1 MLDIPLIVTLAL
13 ILTVVGIVAY
23 EWDQRRRT
31 PGHIGFN
38 SPFLIRFANGQ
49 RSRAVYVPH
58 GVDPHYVQ
66 LQLKLPRGQRTI
78 FAIGGA
84 GGMSDEDLRR
94 CQTLID
100 GVCMFASA
108 RDMVVITGGTES
120 GIMQMFGD
128 SRQRLRL
135 KLRLV
140 GIAPLS
146 RVRFPGRENPDADA
160 DLEDSHSDF
169 VLVEGPM
176 WGAESE
182 LLQELALCV
191 AGYDKHKVAGI
202 LINGGSIALNEVA
215 MAAERGLTMF
225 VLEGSGHAADAVA
238 TAIRT
243 RTAEQAM
250 MKIVV
255 EGGRVEFIQT
265 SEGIKAAQAKL
276 GALFDAR

>member
-1 MLDIPLIVTLAL
+1 MLDITLIVALAL
-13 ILTVVGIVAY
+13 LLTAVSVVAF
-23 EWDQRRRT
+23 ELDQQRRA
-31 PGHIGFN
+31 PGRIGFN
-38 SPFLIRFANGQ
+38 RPFPIRFANGQ

-66 LQLKLPRGQRTI
+66 MQLRLPRGQATI

-84 GGMSDEDLRR
+84 GGMSAEDVKR
-94 CQTLID
+94 CQGLID
-100 GVCMFASA
+100 GVCTFA
-108 RDMVVITGGTES
+108 RDREIVIITGGTEG

-128 SRQRLRL
+128 SRQRLKL

-169 VLVEGPM
+169 VLVEGQT
-176 WGAESE
+176 WGVESE

-191 AGYDKHKVAGI
+191 AGYDHRKVAGI

-225 VLEGSGHAADAVA
+225 VVEGSGRAADAVA

-243 RTAEQAM
+243 KTAEQAM

-255 EGGRVEFIQT
+255 EGGHIEFIHT
-265 SEGIKAAQAKL
+265 TDKVEAAQAKL
-276 GALFDAR
+276 AAHFNAG

>member
-1 MLDIPLIVTLAL
+1 MSDISLIVALAL
-13 ILTVVGIVAY
+13 ILTVIGVVAY

-31 PGHIGFN
+31 PGRIKFN
-38 SPFLIRFANGQ
+38 APFIVRFANGQ
-49 RSRAVYVPH
+49 WSRAVYVPYDA
-58 GVDPHYVQ
+58 DPHHVQ
-66 LQLKLPRGQRTI
+66 SQLKLPADQRTI

-84 GGMSDEDLRR
+84 GGMSTEDIRR
-94 CQTLID
+94 CQALID

-108 RDMVVITGGTES
+108 HEMVVITGGTEG

-146 RVRFPGRENPDADA
+146 RVRFPGRDNPNADA

-169 VLVEGPM
+169 VLVEGAM
-176 WGAESE
+176 WGVESD

-191 AGYDKHKVAGI
+191 AGYDKRKVAGI

-225 VLEGSGHAADAVA
+225 VVEGSGRTADAVA

-243 RTAEQAM
+243 KTAEQALLKM
-250 MKIVV
+250 VV

-265 SEGIKAAQAKL
+265 TEGIETVQAKL
-276 GALFDAR
+276 DAHFRAR

>member
-1 MLDIPLIVTLAL
+1 MDITLIVALAL
-13 ILTVVGIVAY
+13 ILTGIGIVAY

-38 SPFLIRFANGQ
+38 APFMINFANGQ

-66 LQLKLPRGQRTI
+66 LLLNLPRGQRTI

-84 GGMSDEDLRR
+84 GGMSDADIQR

-100 GVCMFASA
+100 GVCTFASA
-108 RDMVVITGGTES
+108 RDMVVITGGTEG

-128 SRQRLRL
+128 SRQRLHLR
-135 KLRLV
+135 LRLV

-169 VLVEGPM
+169 VLVEGQT
-176 WGAESE
+176 WGAESD

-191 AGYDKHKVAGI
+191 AGYDKRKVAGI

-215 MAAERGLTMF
+215 MAAQRGLTLF
-225 VLEGSGHAADAVA
+225 VVEGSGRAADAVA

-243 RTAEQAM
+243 KTAEQTM
-250 MKIVV
+250 MKLVV
-255 EGGRVEFIQT
+255 EGGRIEFIQT
-265 SEGIKAAQAKL
+265 TEGVEMAQAKL
-276 GALFDAR
+276 AAHFDPR